1 LALKTFRPTSPGRR
15 GMVKISFDDI
25 TKTVPEK
32 ALLVP
37 NKRKAGRN
45 SRGVITTRHRGGG
58 AKRKTRIIDFK
69 RDKLGVP
76 GKVAAIEYDPG
87 RTARI
92 ALIFYVDG
100 EKRYM
105 LCPLGVGVGD
115 TIMAGETAEVK
126 PGNNLP
132 LGLIPAGTTV
142 HNLEFEPNKGGQ
154 IVRSAGTSAQILGR
168 EDKYTMVRLPS
179 GEVRRFMNECRA
191 TIGQVGNLDHQNIKH
206 GKAGRVR
213 LLGRRPK
220 VRGSA
225 MSPRDHPHGGG
236 EGRSPRGMPPKTPQ
250 GKPALGHRTRT
261 GKPSD
266 RLIVRRRYA
275 AK

>member
-1 LALKTFRPTSPGRR
+1 
-15 GMVKISFDDI
+15 MVKISFDDI

-37 NKRKAGRN
+37 QKRKAGRN

-76 GKVAAIEYDPG
+76 GRVAAIEYDPG
-87 RTARI
+87 RSARI
-92 ALIFYVDG
+92 ALIYYADG
-100 EKRYM
+100 DKRYM
-105 LCPLGVGVGD
+105 LCPLGLGVGD
-115 TIMAGETAEVK
+115 TVLASDSAEIK
-126 PGNNLP
+126 PGNSLP
-132 LGLIPAGTTV
+132 LGSIPSGTTV
-142 HNLEFEPNKGGQ
+142 HILEFEPKKGGQ
-154 IVRSAGTSAQILGR
+154 IVRSAGAGAQVLGR
-168 EDKYTMVRLPS
+168 EDRYSTVRLPS

-191 TIGQVGNLDHQNIKH
+191 TIGQVGNLDHQNIKS
-206 GKAGRVR
+206 GKAGRTR

-225 MSPRDHPHGGG
+225 MTPRDHPHGGG
-236 EGRSPRGMPPKTPQ
+236 EGRAPRGMAPKTPQ
-250 GKPALGHRTRT
+250 GKPALGHRTRV
-261 GKPSD
+261 GKASD
-266 RLIVRRRYA
+266 KLIVRRRYA